1 MSAIRFNIK
10 LSDRL
15 TLNIWILTTKDGN
28 MTSWYIWKYD
38 VKCNFDI
45 VVLHIFFYYLN
56 LIKIQE
62 IKKWIPWSKKNGMVF
77 ECWACVKKTFVDM
90 EVQICYWFHDY
101 YVHWIF
107 HQKLKYEISLTKF
120 VQSWTSMNKLNTKLL
135 KYIIYFWSILKD

>member
-45 VVLHIFFYYLN
+45 VVLHIFFLLFKFDKN
-56 LIKIQE
+56 PRNKKMNTMIKE
-62 IKKWIPWSKKNGMVF
+62 KWHGFWMLGM
-77 ECWACVKKTFVDM
+77 C
-90 EVQICYWFHDY
+90 
-101 YVHWIF
+101 
-107 HQKLKYEISLTKF
+107 
-120 VQSWTSMNKLNTKLL
+120 
-135 KYIIYFWSILKD
+135 